1 MSMTICLLVFVL
13 MLKFD
18 HVGMFFVLVVAFV
31 DQGGGGMPVDLF
43 RKANEYNDSRYRWG
57 ACVFEL

>member
-18 HVGMFFVLVVAFV
+18 HVGMFFVLVVALV
-31 DQGGGGMPVDLF
+31 DQGGGGGMPVDLF
-43 RKANEYNDSRYRWG
+43 RKTSEYNDSLYRWG
-57 ACVFEL
+57 GLCF